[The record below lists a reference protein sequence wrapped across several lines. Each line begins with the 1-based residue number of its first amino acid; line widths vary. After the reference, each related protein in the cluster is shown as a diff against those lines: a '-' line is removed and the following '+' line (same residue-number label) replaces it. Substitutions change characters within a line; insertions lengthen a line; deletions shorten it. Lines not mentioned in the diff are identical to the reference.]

1 VDRRTFLRDAAWLAA
16 IGPAVAL
23 GQPRK
28 VPRIGYLSLQ
38 SKSDQRLDAF
48 LSGLRDLGYIDG
60 KTITI
65 EWRFTNG
72 DAGRRLAGYAEE
84 LVRMKP
90 DLIVAVHPQAVEA
103 VRRLT
108 SAIPIVFT
116 VGQDPVGM
124 GFAKSLAHPGGNI
137 TGHSS
142 MASDIGLK
150 HIELL
155 QATLPKCT
163 RVSVLLNPTNRAGA
177 AVLRKSYEA
186 AAEKFG
192 VMLAFHHAQN
202 RDELRP
208 AVLEAK
214 GARAQA
220 LVVTPDGVLLEQSA
234 EIANAALEQGL
245 PSLFFQREAA
255 QAGGLLS
262 YGPNGREQYRRTA
275 YYVDRILNGA
285 KPGDLPIEQPTSF
298 NLIVNLKAAREIDV
312 TVPRGLVLR
321 ASEVLE

>member
-1 VDRRTFLRDAAWLAA
+1 
-16 IGPAVAL
+16 
-23 GQPRK
+23 
-28 VPRIGYLSLQ
+28 
-38 SKSDQRLDAF
+38 
-48 LSGLRDLGYIDG
+48 
-60 KTITI
+60 
-65 EWRFTNG
+65 
-72 DAGRRLAGYAEE
+72 
-84 LVRMKP
+84 
-90 DLIVAVHPQAVEA
+90 
-103 VRRLT
+103 
-108 SAIPIVFT
+108 
-116 VGQDPVGM
+116 
-124 GFAKSLAHPGGNI
+124 
-137 TGHSS
+137 

-155 QATLPKCT
+155 QAALPKCT
-163 RVSVLLNPTNRAGA
+163 RVSLLLNPTNRAGA

-285 KPGDLPIEQPTSF
+285 KPGDLPIEQPTKF
-298 NLIVNLKAAREIDV
+298 LLVINLKTAGALGIKIPADAITRADEII
-312 TVPRGLVLR
+312 R
-321 ASEVLE
+321 

>member
-1 VDRRTFLRDAAWLAA
+1 MDRRAFLRDATLLAGAAPLAA
-16 IGPAVAL
+16 FA
-23 GQPRK
+23 QPRS

-38 SKSDQRLDAF
+38 SKSDSRLDAF
-48 LSGLRDLGYIDG
+48 LSGLRDLGYVEG
-60 KTITI
+60 RTIAI
-65 EWRFTNG
+65 EWRFTSG
-72 DAGRRLAGYAEE
+72 DAARLAGYAEE
-84 LVRMKP
+84 LVRFKP

-108 SAIPIVFT
+108 STIPIVFT

-155 QATLPKCT
+155 QAALPKCQ
-163 RVSVLLNPTNRAGA
+163 RVSVLLNPTNGAGA

-192 VMLAFHHAQN
+192 VTLAFHHAQAS
-202 RDELRP
+202 DELER

-214 GARAQA
+214 HAQAQA
-220 LVVTPDGVLLEQSA
+220 LVVTPDGVLLEESA
-234 EIANAALEQGL
+234 RIAKAALAHGL

-255 QAGGLLS
+255 RAGGLLS
-262 YGPNGREQYRRTA
+262 YGPDGREQYRRTA
-275 YYVDRILNGA
+275 YYVDRILRGA
-285 KPGDLPIEQPTSF
+285 KPGDLPIEQPTKF
-298 NLIVNLKAAREIDV
+298 LLVVNFKTAAALRIKIPSDTITRADEII
-312 TVPRGLVLR
+312 R
-321 ASEVLE
+321 